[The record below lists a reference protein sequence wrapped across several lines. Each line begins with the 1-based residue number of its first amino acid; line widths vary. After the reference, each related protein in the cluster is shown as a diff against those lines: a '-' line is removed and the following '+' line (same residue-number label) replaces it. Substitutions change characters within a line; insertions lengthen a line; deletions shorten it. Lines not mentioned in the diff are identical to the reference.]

1 MIKLP
6 IDKVDRIYHLSDIH
20 IRNVKRH
27 KEYRSVFEKV
37 YKEID
42 KNKENS
48 VIYLGGDIVH
58 AKLDMSPELI
68 DLTSEFFTELAN
80 LCPLLVLPGNHD
92 CNLNNKHRLDAL
104 SPIIR
109 ALDNPNI
116 HYIKDSG
123 VYQVGDVGFSV
134 MSVFEEADSYVK
146 ASEYDSKTKIALY
159 HGSVFG
165 SQTDFG
171 FILPNSDI
179 DKDIFDGFD
188 MVLLG
193 DIHKRQY
200 LNDEKTI
207 AYPGSL
213 IQQNFGEDFGKGFLV
228 WDVDKRD
235 SKFINVPN
243 DYGYYTINVVNG
255 HIPSLDDLP
264 KYPRLRVKFEKTST
278 ADIKKL
284 IAVIK
289 QKAKVKELAVIR
301 TDKLSQI
308 GQNSTLSKINLG
320 NIRDTIYQNKLI
332 VDYLEQKFN
341 VLDDDTLRRVC
352 KINEELNL
360 KLPNVEVGRNIS
372 WKPKKFEFDNM
383 FSYGE
388 NNVVDFSNMIG
399 SMGLFASNAS
409 GKSSLLDALT
419 YCIFD
424 KCARTFR
431 AVNIM
436 NTDKTTFKCKFN
448 FEIDGV
454 DYFIERRAKK
464 NRKGQVK
471 VDVDFWSEVGGEVK
485 NLNGEQRR
493 ETNKSISSYIGSYE
507 DFILTAMSLQN
518 NNTGFIDKSQ
528 AEKKDTLAQFLD
540 IGLFDE
546 LWKLSNEESN
556 EVSSVI
562 RDLEKQD
569 FSSSLVDLNKE
580 LKGLKEEHRDKNKEL
595 RGYKK
600 QRDEYIKEVKKLT
613 KKIVKVPIDGVSLD
627 ELTDKKR
634 LLVNSQDSISLEL
647 QSMVENKETTQNKL
661 VEIQTKINIFDTEKI
676 NDSLE
681 RYGFLQSS
689 ISDINNSI
697 NVSDVKLNNLFDS
710 KEDLNKWNPNL
721 DCDSCVSNPLYIK
734 GVEIDEEIDKEEELK
749 QSFTKKKSDMSDE
762 MVDLEKII
770 LESKELDKLSEIYTH
785 ENQQLEV
792 LIFDLDKKRYS
803 FEKLTDEIEETEKK
817 IGIYRKNSEQ
827 IRKNQEIRAQV
838 KVLEYSLE
846 TENGKLNRSQS
857 ELTKIKT
864 NIAVCENKIQTIKD
878 SIERLQDLQDDYS
891 AYEYYMEAVK
901 RNGVPYELIS
911 SVLPVLENEVNS
923 ILSQIVEFNLK
934 FEVDGKNINTFI
946 DYESG
951 RWPLEMTSGMEKF
964 VSSLAIRTSLI
975 GISNLP
981 RPNFLAIDEGFGNLD
996 SDNLNSMFMLFDYL
1010 KSTFDF
1016 ILIISHLDSMRDIM
1030 DTLININKVNSFSKV
1045 TYPN

>member
-6 IDKVDRIYHLSDIH
+6 IEKVDRIYHLSDIH

-104 SPIIR
+104 SPIIK

-123 VYQVGDVGFSV
+123 VYQIGDVGFSV

-213 IQQNFGEDFGKGFLV
+213 IQQNHGEDFGKGFLV
-228 WDVDKRD
+228 WDVEKRK
-235 SKFINVPN
+235 SKFVNVPN
-243 DYGYYTINVVNG
+243 DYGYYTMNVVNG
-255 HIPSLDDLP
+255 HIPPLDDLP

-289 QKAKVKELAVIR
+289 QKAKIKEFGVIR

-372 WKPKKFEFDNM
+372 WKPKKFEFNNM

-388 NNVVDFSNMIG
+388 DNVVDFSNMIG

-419 YCIFD
+419 YCVFD
-424 KCARTFR
+424 KCARTFK

-464 NRKGQVK
+464 NKKGQVK
-471 VDVDFWSEVGGEVK
+471 VDVDFWSEIGGKVK

-493 ETNKSISSYIGSYE
+493 ETNKSICSYIGSYE

-569 FSSSLVDLNKE
+569 FSSSIVDLNKE
-580 LKGLKEEHRDKNKEL
+580 LKELNKLDKDKDKEV

-600 QRDEYIKEVKKLT
+600 QRDGYLSEIKKIS
-613 KKIVKVPIDGVSLD
+613 KKIVKVPIDGVSFD

-647 QSMVENKETTQNKL
+647 HSMVESKETIQKK
-661 VEIQTKINIFDTEKI
+661 VSDIQTKINTFDAEKI
-676 NDSLE
+676 NNSLE

-689 ISDINNSI
+689 ITDINNNI
-697 NVSDVKLNNLFDS
+697 NITDVKLNNLFDS

-734 GVEIDEEIDKEEELK
+734 GVEIDEEIDKEEEHKDSFEK
-749 QSFTKKKSDMSDE
+749 QKIDMSEE
-762 MVDLEKII
+762 MANLEKVI
-770 LESKELDKLSEIYTH
+770 LESKELDELSETYTH
-785 ENQQLEV
+785 ETQQLEV
-792 LIFDLDKKRYS
+792 LIFDLDKKNYS
-803 FEKLTDEIEETEKK
+803 FEKLVDEIEEVEKK
-817 IGIYRKNSEQ
+817 IEIYRKNSEQ
-827 IRKNQEIRAQV
+827 IRKNQDIRAQV
-838 KVLEYSLE
+838 KVLEYGLDA
-846 TENGKLNRSQS
+846 ENRRLNRCQE
-857 ELTKIKT
+857 ELTTIKT
-864 NIAVCENKIQTIKD
+864 SVAVCENKIQTIKD

-946 DYESG
+946 DYENG

-1045 TYPN
+1045 TYES

>member
-20 IRNVKRH
+20 IRNVRRH
-27 KEYRSVFEKV
+27 KEYRSVFKKV

-228 WDVDKRD
+228 WDVEKRD

-424 KCARTFR
+424 KCARTFK

-580 LKGLKEEHRDKNKEL
+580 LKGLKEEHKDKNKEL

-600 QRDEYIKEVKKLT
+600 QRDGYLSEIKKIS
-613 KKIVKVPIDGVSLD
+613 KKIVKVPIDGVSFD

-647 QSMVENKETTQNKL
+647 QSMVENKETTQKK
-661 VEIQTKINIFDTEKI
+661 VADIQTEINKFDTEKI
-676 NDSLE
+676 SNSLE
-681 RYGFLQSS
+681 RYGFLLSS
-689 ISDINNSI
+689 ISDINNNI

-710 KEDLNKWNPNL
+710 KEDLDKWNPNL

-749 QSFTKKKSDMSDE
+749 DTLEKQKFDMSKE
-762 MVDLEKII
+762 MVELEKFM
-770 LESKELDKLSEIYTH
+770 LESKELDKLSETYTH
-785 ENQQLEV
+785 ETQQLEV
-792 LIFDLDKKRYS
+792 LIFDLDKKNYS
-803 FEKLTDEIEETEKK
+803 FEKLTDEIEEVEKK
-817 IGIYRKNSEQ
+817 IEIYRKNSEQ
-827 IRKNQEIRAQV
+827 IKKNQDIRAQV
-838 KVLEYSLE
+838 KVLEYGLDA
-846 TENGKLNRSQS
+846 ENRRLSRCQD

-864 NIAVCENKIQTIKD
+864 SVAVCENKIQTIKD

-911 SVLPVLENEVNS
+911 SVLPVLENEVNN

-1030 DTLININKVNSFSKV
+1030 DTLISINKVNYFSKV

>member
-228 WDVDKRD
+228 WDVEKRD

-424 KCARTFR
+424 KCARTFK

>member
-235 SKFINVPN
+235 SKFVNVPN
-243 DYGYYTINVVNG
+243 DYGYYTVNVVNG

-424 KCARTFR
+424 KCARTFK

-901 RNGVPYELIS
+901 GNGVPYELIS

-975 GISNLP
+975 CISNLP

-1030 DTLININKVNSFSKV
+1030 DTLININKVDSFSKV

>member
-134 MSVFEEADSYVK
+134 MSVFEEPDSYVK
-146 ASEYDSKTKIALY
+146 AKDYDSKTKIALY
-159 HGSVFG
+159 HGLVFG

-228 WDVDKRD
+228 WDVEKRD

-255 HIPSLDDLP
+255 HIPPLDDLP

-341 VLDDDTLRRVC
+341 VLDDDTLKRVC

-580 LKGLKEEHRDKNKEL
+580 LKGLKEEHKDKNKEL

-600 QRDEYIKEVKKLT
+600 QRDGYLSEIKKIS
-613 KKIVKVPIDGVSLD
+613 KKIVKVPIDGVSFD

-647 QSMVENKETTQNKL
+647 QSMVENKETIQKK
-661 VEIQTKINIFDTEKI
+661 VADIQTEINKFDTEKI
-676 NDSLE
+676 NNSLE

-689 ISDINNSI
+689 ISDINNNI

-710 KEDLNKWNPNL
+710 KEDLDKWNPNL

-749 QSFTKKKSDMSDE
+749 DTLEKQKSDMSKE
-762 MVDLEKII
+762 MVDLEKFM
-770 LESKELDKLSEIYTH
+770 LESKKLDKLSETYTH
-785 ENQQLEV
+785 ETQQLEV
-792 LIFDLDKKRYS
+792 LIFDLDKKNYS
-803 FEKLTDEIEETEKK
+803 FEKLTDEIEEVEKK
-817 IGIYRKNSEQ
+817 IEIYRKNSEQ
-827 IRKNQEIRAQV
+827 IKKNQDIRAQV
-838 KVLEYSLE
+838 KVLEYGLDA
-846 TENGKLNRSQS
+846 ENRRLSRCQD

-864 NIAVCENKIQTIKD
+864 SVAVCENKIQTIKD

>member
-1 MIKLP
+1 M
-6 IDKVDRIYHLSDIH
+6 
-20 IRNVKRH
+20 
-27 KEYRSVFEKV
+27 
-37 YKEID
+37 
-42 KNKENS
+42 
-48 VIYLGGDIVH
+48 
-58 AKLDMSPELI
+58 
-68 DLTSEFFTELAN
+68 
-80 LCPLLVLPGNHD
+80 
-92 CNLNNKHRLDAL
+92 
-104 SPIIR
+104 
-109 ALDNPNI
+109 
-116 HYIKDSG
+116 
-123 VYQVGDVGFSV
+123 
-134 MSVFEEADSYVK
+134 
-146 ASEYDSKTKIALY
+146 
-159 HGSVFG
+159 
-165 SQTDFG
+165 
-171 FILPNSDI
+171 
-179 DKDIFDGFD
+179 
-188 MVLLG
+188 
-193 DIHKRQY
+193 
-200 LNDEKTI
+200 
-207 AYPGSL
+207 
-213 IQQNFGEDFGKGFLV
+213 
-228 WDVDKRD
+228 
-235 SKFINVPN
+235 
-243 DYGYYTINVVNG
+243 
-255 HIPSLDDLP
+255 
-264 KYPRLRVKFEKTST
+264 
-278 ADIKKL
+278 
-284 IAVIK
+284 
-289 QKAKVKELAVIR
+289 
-301 TDKLSQI
+301 

-580 LKGLKEEHRDKNKEL
+580 LKGLKEEHKDKNKEL

-600 QRDEYIKEVKKLT
+600 QRDGYLSEIKKIS
-613 KKIVKVPIDGVSLD
+613 KKIVKVPIDGVSFD

-647 QSMVENKETTQNKL
+647 QSMVENKETIQKK
-661 VEIQTKINIFDTEKI
+661 VVDIQTEINKFDTEKI
-676 NDSLE
+676 NNSLE

-689 ISDINNSI
+689 ISDINNNI

-710 KEDLNKWNPNL
+710 KEDLDKWNPNL

-749 QSFTKKKSDMSDE
+749 DTLEKQKSDMSKE
-762 MVDLEKII
+762 MVDLEKFM
-770 LESKELDKLSEIYTH
+770 LESKELDKLSETYTH
-785 ENQQLEV
+785 ETKQLEV
-792 LIFDLDKKRYS
+792 LIFDLDKKNYS
-803 FEKLTDEIEETEKK
+803 FEKLTDEIEEVEKK
-817 IGIYRKNSEQ
+817 IEIYRKNSEQ
-827 IRKNQEIRAQV
+827 IKKNQDIRAQV
-838 KVLEYSLE
+838 KVLEYGLE
-846 TENGKLNRSQS
+846 AENRRLNYCQN

-864 NIAVCENKIQTIKD
+864 NVAVCENKIQTIKD

>member
-200 LNDEKTI
+200 LNDEKSI

-424 KCARTFR
+424 KCARTFK

-1030 DTLININKVNSFSKV
+1030 DT
-1045 TYPN
+1045 

>member
-424 KCARTFR
+424 KCARTFK

-951 RWPLEMTSGMEKF
+951 RGPLEMTSGMEKF

>member
-424 KCARTFR
+424 KCARTFK

-689 ISDINNSI
+689 ISDINNRI

-749 QSFTKKKSDMSDE
+749 QSFIKKKSDMSDE

-964 VSSLAIRTSLI
+964 LSSLAIRTSLI
-975 GISNLP
+975 GISTLP
-981 RPNFLAIDEGFGNLD
+981 RPNFLAIDEGCGNLD

-1010 KSTFDF
+1010 KSTFEF

-1030 DTLININKVNSFSKV
+1030 DTLISINKVNYFSKV